1 MSPRR
6 FILPLIAGLGLAI
19 APASAQLDFSKL
31 SKGLDKLKQGA
42 DTAKDAAKVAK
53 GVTGIGREEER
64 QIGDAVALEIIAKY
78 GGVVRD
84 SEVMHRVNL
93 VGQALARY
101 CDRPD
106 LEWRFAVL
114 ASDTVNAF
122 SAPGGWVFIT
132 RGLYERADSDDTL
145 AGILGHEIAH
155 ITNRHALKIVERNE
169 AAAGGKSLLLKRSSE
184 ARELNAQVQQIN
196 AQLGVD
202 IGGLVK
208 AIIETG
214 FDAPTEYEADK
225 DGRLLAV
232 TNGFAPGGL
241 RAVLANLK
249 QTGENRKTMFSTHPP
264 IAVRLQ
270 KLPDEPAPA
279 PAPKPLPGKLD
290 ISGSGETV
298 ARLNG
303 QVLRVL
309 TLGSEPAWR
318 KHGEGEVFLQA
329 LAAAVEVEFREG
341 AVALAPGEML
351 VVPRNR
357 EYRLVAPAGTRVL
370 TLAPTAV
377 EF

>member
-1 MSPRR
+1 MSPHRL
-6 FILPLIAGLGLAI
+6 ILSLAAGLALA
-19 APASAQLDFSKL
+19 ATASAQLDFGKL
-31 SKGLDKLKQGA
+31 SKGLDKLKQGV
-42 DTAKDAAKVAK
+42 DTAKDASKVAK
-53 GVTGIGREEER
+53 GVTGIGPEEER

-84 SEVMHRVNL
+84 SEVMHRINL
-93 VGQALARY
+93 VGQALARTS
-101 CDRPD
+101 DRPD

-122 SAPGGWVFIT
+122 SAPGGYVFIT
-132 RGLYERADSDDTL
+132 RGLYERADSDDVL

-184 ARELNAQVQQIN
+184 AREINAQVQQIN
-196 AQLGVD
+196 SQLGVD

-208 AIIETG
+208 AIVETG

-225 DGRLLAV
+225 DGRQLAV

-241 RAVLANLK
+241 RAVLVNLK

-264 IAVRLQ
+264 LVVRLQ
-270 KLPDEPAPA
+270 KLPDEPAPP
-279 PAPKPLPGKLD
+279 PAPMPLPAKLD
-290 ISGSGETV
+290 TTGDAETL

-309 TLGSEPAWR
+309 IPADGQAWH
-318 KHGEGEVFLQA
+318 KHAEGEVLLQA
-329 LAAAVEVEFREG
+329 LTAAVQVEFREG
-341 AVALAPGEML
+341 AVVLAPGEML
-351 VVPRNR
+351 VLPRNR
-357 EYRLVAPAGTRVL
+357 EYRLIAPPGARVL
-370 TLAPTAV
+370 ALAPTAV
-377 EF
+377 AF

>member
-6 FILPLIAGLGLAI
+6 LIPCLAAALVLAV
-19 APASAQLDFSKL
+19 APARAQLDFSKL
-31 SKGLDKLKQGA
+31 TKGLDKLKQGA

-53 GVTGIGREEER
+53 GVTGIGPEEER

-93 VGQALARY
+93 VGLALARY
-101 CDRPD
+101 SDRPD

-132 RGLYERADSDDTL
+132 RGLYERADSDDAL

-225 DGRLLAV
+225 DGRQLAV

-241 RAVLANLK
+241 RAVLASLK

-264 IAVRLQ
+264 LVTRLQ
-270 KLPDEPAPA
+270 KLPDEPAP
-279 PAPKPLPGKLD
+279 PPTPKPLPGKLD
-290 ISGSGETV
+290 LSGSGETV

-329 LAAAVEVEFREG
+329 LAVALQVEFREG
-341 AVALAPGEML
+341 AVVLAPGEML
-351 VVPRNR
+351 IVPRNR
-357 EYRLVAPAGTRVL
+357 EYRLVAPAGARVL
-370 TLAPTAV
+370 TLTPTAV
-377 EF
+377 VF